1 MKLVKNI
8 LSLLFLVLTVAQLAA
23 QIENPVHWE
32 LSQSKID
39 DTHYTLLYKAKIDE
53 GWHLYSQH
61 IEGDEGPIPTEFTIN
76 TEGVTADNFA
86 IEPKGITKFDKTFE
100 MEITY
105 FEDQVIFKQPITLG
119 EAYQDPLKVSV
130 FFMVCDNERCLPP
143 EEFSF
148 QVGLRKPSAIP
159 VQEKVIT
166 DRDQELSR
174 ALKID
179 IKNNGFMLNS
189 YHKTSLWKIFF
200 LGFFG
205 GFIALLTPCVF
216 PMIPLTV
223 SFFSHSSSSKR
234 QGLVKAVF
242 YGVFIFLVYVLVS
255 VPFHLLDSVN
265 PDILNNISTSIPLNV
280 AFFLIFIFFSIS
292 FFGFY
297 EITLPSKW
305 SNSIDN
311 KATETGGILGVFLMA
326 FTLALVSFSCTGPIL
341 GSLLGGAL
349 SNDGGA
355 IQLTYGLAGFG
366 LALALPFAFFALFP
380 NLLKKLPNSG
390 GWMTTVKAILGFLEL
405 GFAFKFLSNAD
416 LVAHWGILKREIF
429 LGIWLFIALAMVA
442 YLLGVFRL
450 PHDSPSQKVTTP
462 RKVLALLV
470 LAFAGYITTGILPN
484 NKAGLSLLS
493 GFPPPT
499 FYSIYTSEE
508 SHSPLQVKVFHD
520 FELAVSQAKKINK
533 PILIDFTG
541 WACVNCRKM
550 EENVWT
556 DPKIKTLLEND
567 VVLVSLYVDD
577 RKELPVEEQ
586 FTYRSEDA
594 KRIKEVRTVGE
605 KWALFQT
612 LNFQNNSQPYYVL
625 MDSDYRLL
633 AKPIG
638 NTPDINNY
646 LSWLSLGIAKL
657 D

>member
-366 LALALPFAFFALFP
+366 LALALPFAFYLALF
-380 NLLKKLPNSG
+380 LL
-390 GWMTTVKAILGFLEL
+390 
-405 GFAFKFLSNAD
+405 
-416 LVAHWGILKREIF
+416 
-429 LGIWLFIALAMVA
+429 
-442 YLLGVFRL
+442 
-450 PHDSPSQKVTTP
+450 
-462 RKVLALLV
+462 
-470 LAFAGYITTGILPN
+470 
-484 NKAGLSLLS
+484 
-493 GFPPPT
+493 
-499 FYSIYTSEE
+499 
-508 SHSPLQVKVFHD
+508 
-520 FELAVSQAKKINK
+520 
-533 PILIDFTG
+533 
-541 WACVNCRKM
+541 
-550 EENVWT
+550 
-556 DPKIKTLLEND
+556 
-567 VVLVSLYVDD
+567 
-577 RKELPVEEQ
+577 
-586 FTYRSEDA
+586 
-594 KRIKEVRTVGE
+594 
-605 KWALFQT
+605 
-612 LNFQNNSQPYYVL
+612 
-625 MDSDYRLL
+625 
-633 AKPIG
+633 
-638 NTPDINNY
+638 
-646 LSWLSLGIAKL
+646 
-657 D
+657 